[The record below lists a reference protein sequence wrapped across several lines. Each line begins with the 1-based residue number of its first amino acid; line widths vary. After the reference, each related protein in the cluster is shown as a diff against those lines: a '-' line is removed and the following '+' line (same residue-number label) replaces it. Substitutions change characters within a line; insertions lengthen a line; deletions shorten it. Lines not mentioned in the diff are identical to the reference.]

1 MLEGCAPGGFMNR
14 EHFYSIMNGEGTLD
28 YELYLNT
35 KGLLSCQTKFDELCN
50 ADELQFQVVHQVEEL
65 WMKLI
70 AYTLLDID
78 EYLQQENTNRVITL
92 FRRVHLLQKM
102 MIQQIAVLETMS
114 PKEYQAIRTRLGNG
128 SGQESPG
135 FRVLLKMFQPIWNSF
150 KSWYLDK
157 HQLTVEKIYDSEYC
171 HSDAYVVAEALAEF
185 DALFQKF
192 RYEHMQLIHR
202 TIGFGAKSLK
212 GRAVEILEE
221 GMRQKFFPE
230 LWEIRGHMT
239 DKWGAQ
245 YGVKRDP
252 LGPHH

>member
-1 MLEGCAPGGFMNR
+1 MNR
-14 EHFYSIMNGEGTLD
+14 EQFYAMMSGEGTLD

-35 KGLLSCQTKFDELCN
+35 KALLSCQSNLSELCN

-78 EYLQQENTNRVITL
+78 DYLQQENTNRVLTL
-92 FRRVHLLQKM
+92 FRRVHLTQRL
-102 MIQQIAVLETMS
+102 MIQQIALLETMS

-135 FRVLLKMFQPIWNSF
+135 FRALLKMYQPLWNSF
-150 KSWYLDK
+150 KTSYLEK
-157 HQLTVEKIYDSEYC
+157 HGLTIEKIYDSEYS

-230 LWEIRGHMT
+230 LWEIRGQMT
-239 DKWGAQ
+239 DRWGAE

-252 LGPHH
+252 LGGHH